1 MAEYRIPRFAWV
13 ILFSVLLSPI
23 ESASQSYYAHNG
35 TLVIIG
41 GGDIPDTVYSLFA
54 SGIGGRDQR
63 VVYIPTAT
71 GDEEWIKAG
80 KHLLK
85 FSDRGFTDL
94 STVHTR
100 DKSQADHPSNLE
112 AVRKAKGVFIGGGD
126 QSRLEKA
133 YGGTRLLQ
141 ELRAL
146 LDRGGVVMGTSAGA
160 TIMGSLLIGGD
171 HRKTPH
177 LPQEFDTGFS
187 FLQRTAIDQHVLA
200 RNRQFDLVP
209 VLENHPNTLGLAID
223 ESTAAVVTPGSIQVA
238 GKSFMLV
245 YDPKDWERQRREWGR
260 VYQPFRMFAPGT
272 VWKMDR

>member
-1 MAEYRIPRFAWV
+1 MTRKH
-13 ILFSVLLSPI
+13 LFHSVVLLSVLSFSAP
-23 ESASQSYYAHNG
+23 ASQAQPRYPHKG

-41 GGDIPDTVYSLFA
+41 GGEIPDTVYSLFA
-54 SGIGGRDQR
+54 ARIGGKGQP

-71 GDEEWIKAG
+71 ADEEWIKAG

-94 STVHTR
+94 STIHTR
-100 DKSQADHPSNLE
+100 DKSQADLPSNLE
-112 AVRKAKGVFIGGGD
+112 AVRKARGVFIGGGD

-187 FLQRTAIDQHVLA
+187 FLQCTAIDQHVLA

-223 ESTAAVVTPGSIQVA
+223 ESTAAVVTQGSIQVV

>member
-1 MAEYRIPRFAWV
+1 MACNNLFTAFLLLTAFA
-13 ILFSVLLSPI
+13 LSAHP
-23 ESASQSYYAHNG
+23 SQAQSYYPHKG
-35 TLVIIG
+35 TLVIVG
-41 GGDIPDTVYSLFA
+41 GGEMPDTLYSLFA
-54 SGIGGRDQR
+54 ARIGGRDQPM
-63 VVYIPTAT
+63 VYIPTAT
-71 GDEEWIKAG
+71 ADDAWIKEG

-85 FSDRGFTDL
+85 FSDRGFTNL

-100 DKSQADHPSNLE
+100 EKAQADQSSNLE

-133 YGGTRLLQ
+133 YSGTRLLQ

-146 LDRGGVVMGTSAGA
+146 LDRGGVIMGTSAGA

-177 LPQEFDTGFS
+177 VPQTFDTGFS
-187 FLQRTAIDQHVLA
+187 FMRRTAIDQHVLA

-223 ESTAAVVTPGSIQVA
+223 ESTAAVVSSGSIQVV

-245 YDPKDWERQRREWGR
+245 FDPKDWERQRKEWGR
-260 VYQPFRMFAPGT
+260 VYQPFRMYAPGAT
-272 VWKMDR
+272 WKMDR